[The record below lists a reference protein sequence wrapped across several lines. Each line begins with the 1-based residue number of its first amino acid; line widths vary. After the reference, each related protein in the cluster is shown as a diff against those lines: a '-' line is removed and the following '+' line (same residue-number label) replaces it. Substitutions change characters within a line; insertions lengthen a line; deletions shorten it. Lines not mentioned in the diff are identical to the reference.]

1 MKKLLLLLIFVCLV
15 KRLSFPLPALAAE
28 IAGSSAVLAEKF
40 PAREVDPRVKQLEI
54 FFQSYDSPLATYS
67 AYFVKMA
74 DKYEID
80 WKLLPA
86 IAGVEST
93 FGKRIPVGSYN
104 AYGWNGGNA
113 RFDSWEAG
121 IEEVCKNLREKYYER
136 GLKTPYLIAPV
147 YCPPSLVWAGKVVFF
162 MQKIGEFEKEAWLQA
177 VPLVI

>member
-40 PAREVDPRVKQLEI
+40 PSLEVDSRAKQLEI

-74 DKYEID
+74 DKYGID

-93 FGKRIPVGSYN
+93 FGKKIPVGSYN

-113 RFDSWEAG
+113 RFDSWEEG
-121 IEEVCKNLREKYYER
+121 IEEVCRKLKEKYYER
-136 GLKTPYLIAPV
+136 GLKTPYKIAPV
-147 YCPPSLVWAGKVVFF
+147 YCPPSLVWAGKVVSF
-162 MQKIGEFEKEAWLQA
+162 MEKIDGFEKEAWLKIS
-177 VPLVI
+177 PLML